1 MTDSRHTILLT
12 TILIAGLTSSCM
24 STVDLRP
31 LNALGVEVAR
41 APSGWQR
48 LRSAEGWS
56 VELPGIPL
64 AERQTYTFASERV
77 PALFFDLAAEAQSRV
92 YLVRVFDAQ
101 ALSLD
106 AREELRA
113 EAEAQQTRAGSGTS
127 EPRIV
132 SFRGVPAHDLI
143 IRDVTSRAHSAYLRT
158 VVIGDFVFQLTVIV
172 ASASGVPGDVR
183 HFFDS
188 PRVDESA
195 PDQPAGPTA
204 N

>member
-92 YLVRVFDAQ
+92 YLVRVFDAP

-127 EPRIV
+127 AAPTV
-132 SFRGVPAHDLI
+132 SFRGAPAHDLI
-143 IRDVTSRAHSAYLRT
+143 IADVTSRAHSALSRDGQSDRG
-158 VVIGDFVFQLTVIV
+158 GDGECDRAFSVFSFD
-172 ASASGVPGDVR
+172 ASAPSAVSLRVR
-183 HFFDS
+183 
-188 PRVDESA
+188 PM
-195 PDQPAGPTA
+195 
-204 N
+204 